1 MVHFVFISFLPFV
14 FAADYCD
21 RYRYNQQYQ
30 AAKYTL
36 WDTNVVCQSIQTPTS
51 ITDYYC
57 GDSILKSEN
66 QFDKYVL
73 PSEKYCSTSSIRSNL
88 RELRINL
95 ETLNTLIC
103 NEIKEHNISVLPENT
118 TDLFCR
124 IHSSNSAS
132 NSNIIILV
140 FPIFIFLIL
149 YFA

>member
-14 FAADYCD
+14 FANTNKCD
-21 RYRYNQQYQ
+21 RYMYNQLYQ
-30 AAKYTL
+30 ATKYTL
-36 WDTNVVCQSIQTPTS
+36 WDTNLVCQSIQTPTS

-73 PSEKYCSTSSIRSNL
+73 PSNNYCSTPSIRSNL

-95 ETLNTLIC
+95 ETLNSLIC
-103 NEIKEHNISVLPENT
+103 NEINSKNLITIPENT
-118 TDLFCR
+118 TDIFCR
-124 IHSSNSAS
+124 IHSSNSTS
-132 NSNIIILV
+132 YSKNLL
-140 FPIFIFLIL
+140 FPIFLFWIF